1 MRSGIIG
8 EKDNLVTMHDVLD
21 AQYVFDNAK
30 DESYLRC
37 APLPLSTGLWG
48 SNIVKTSRWPR
59 SGSIARL
66 AVHVVQCWAQCQL
79 QKGEVS
85 VCDMYVMP
93 VMPMV
98 PCIVGR

>member
-37 APLPLSTGLWG
+37 APLALSSKGFEGL
-48 SNIVKTSRWPR
+48 
-59 SGSIARL
+59 
-66 AVHVVQCWAQCQL
+66 
-79 QKGEVS
+79 
-85 VCDMYVMP
+85 
-93 VMPMV
+93 
-98 PCIVGR
+98 